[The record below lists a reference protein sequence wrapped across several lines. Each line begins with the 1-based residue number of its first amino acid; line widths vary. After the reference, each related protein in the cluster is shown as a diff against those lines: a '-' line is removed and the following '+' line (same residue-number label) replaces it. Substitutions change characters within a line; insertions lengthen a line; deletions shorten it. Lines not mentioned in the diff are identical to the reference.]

1 MRYLTRVLAAGALL
15 VFFGRAV
22 SAEEETGINAE
33 GYVKTWLLLAPIP
46 LDDGQSGAEG
56 LDKQQVADEAKLQPK
71 AGDKVKAGG
80 KELEWKKYLAKEDYL
95 DFNEFLGKQT
105 EDSVGYAVCYLHA
118 PEDMKGVQLKTGSD
132 DQCKVYL
139 NGKEVLKVTEARPLE
154 KDQETT
160 EVTLQKG
167 VNVMVFKIVN
177 EKVDWSGSA
186 RLVDK
191 EGKTIKGLKAT
202 ITAAKATEKN

>member
-1 MRYLTRVLAAGALL
+1 MRCLMTVLAAGAVL
-15 VFFGRAV
+15 VLFGSAVRAD
-22 SAEEETGINAE
+22 EESGINAE
-33 GYVKTWLLLAPIP
+33 GYIQTWLLLAPIP

-56 LDKQQVADEAKLQPK
+56 LDKQQVADEAKLRPK

-80 KELEWKKYLAKEDYL
+80 KELAWKKYQAKEDYL
-95 DFNEFLGKQT
+95 DFNEFLGKQI

-118 PEDMKGVQLKTGSD
+118 PEEMKGVLLKTGSD

-154 KDQETT
+154 KDQDTT

-167 VNVMVFKIVN
+167 LNVMVFKIVN
-177 EKVDWSGSA
+177 EKIDWSGSA
-186 RLVDK
+186 RFLDK
-191 EGKTIKGLKAT
+191 ESKVIKGLKAT
-202 ITAAKATEKN
+202 TTAAKADAKN